1 MYDETDKR
9 SHEFTTRGTKMS
21 QENEAGYVL
30 GHSASEVERLIAQAR
45 VYEPLTQRFLLDAG
59 LEAGMRVLDV
69 GCGVGDVTFL
79 AARLVD
85 LGGEVVGIDQ
95 SPTAIEAAGRRAQE
109 MAVSNVRFVVG
120 DAGAMPFEEPFDAA
134 IGRCVLQFS
143 SDPPA
148 MMREIATHVRSGGI
162 VAFQEIDWSGCRSLP
177 NLPTFSSCVGWGVEA
192 MRGSGA
198 DPYIG
203 LKLHSVYTAAGLPAP
218 ALSLRAGIGAGPD
231 QPIYMSIAGLMRSL
245 LPAIERLGIASAEE
259 VDVDTLA
266 SRISAEAV
274 AENAT
279 VVWVSVVGAATH
291 LP

>member
-1 MYDETDKR
+1 MNADNTDGGK
-9 SHEFTTRGTKMS
+9 
-21 QENEAGYVL
+21 YVL

-45 VYEPLTQRFLLDAG
+45 LYEPLTQRFLLDAG

-69 GCGVGDVTFL
+69 GCGVGDVSFL
-79 AARLVD
+79 AARLVGP
-85 LGGEVVGIDQ
+85 GGEVVGIDQ
-95 SPTAIEAAGRRAQE
+95 SSTATEAASRRAQD
-109 MAVSNVRFVVG
+109 MAVSNIRFIVG
-120 DAGAMPFEEPFDAA
+120 DAGAMPLEEPFDAA
-134 IGRCVLQFS
+134 IGRFVLQFS
-143 SDPPA
+143 SDPST
-148 MMREIATHVRSGGI
+148 MLREIATYVRPGGI
-162 VAFQEIDWSGCRSLP
+162 VAFQEVDWSGCRSLP
-177 NLPTFSSCVGWGVEA
+177 ELPSFSSCVGWGVEA

-218 ALSLRAGIGAGPD
+218 ALSLQAGIGAGLG
-231 QPIYMSIAGLMRSL
+231 QPIYTSIAGLMRSL

-279 VVWVSVVGAATH
+279 VVWISAVGAATR